1 MRMGESQ
8 RKKLKIKNGNYQ
20 CIFCGGFTPANTVDH
35 VPPKIIFRNKSWPEG
50 FEFPACEACNNG
62 TSDDDL
68 VVGLLAR
75 MTKEDSSILGLLKN
89 IKGQHPQ
96 LLAEMLDISEAEAK
110 VAAEK
115 FHIEK
120 PEGMTYR
127 ELGIVNVTDTM
138 NLAVTTLASK
148 LSKAVYYKLTGEIF
162 PNKGGILFNWFTNA
176 QLFEHGKVYV
186 LDGLKQFKFTTEV
199 LKRSNTLLHDQFDY
213 RYSLSEEGTIH
224 LLQAVFGGSFGFV
237 TIFSPDPE
245 IIQSIDANTLEST
258 DHKNSAFSI
267 IS

>member
-35 VPPKIIFRNKSWPEG
+35 VPPKIIFKNKSWPEG
-50 FEFPACEACNNG
+50 FEFPACEPCNNG

-75 MTKEDSSILGLLKN
+75 MTKEDSSILGILKN

-96 LLAEMLDISEAEAK
+96 LLAEMLDISEADAK

-148 LSKAVYYKLTGEIF
+148 LNYPNSGELFINANTVNLMLFIVELHKEGILSDSELRMLSGFTDINQRKLILIDTLLIKINNDPQRIEIPGQRDPLSAIAINTSNIYNEIF
-162 PNKGGILFNWFTNA
+162 K
-176 QLFEHGKVYV
+176 
-186 LDGLKQFKFTTEV
+186 
-199 LKRSNTLLHDQFDY
+199 
-213 RYSLSEEGTIH
+213 
-224 LLQAVFGGSFGFV
+224 
-237 TIFSPDPE
+237 PE
-245 IIQSIDANTLEST
+245 
-258 DHKNSAFSI
+258 
-267 IS
+267 